1 MKLNEKQLQQVKDY
15 LKNKDVEYIDLHFE
29 VVDHIASDIET
40 KMKISKLDFETTFEK
55 VKEKWKKQLSL
66 KSSFWIGSQN
76 YKSRILIDKCIKIYR
91 PLVLKSVIT
100 ATIVLAFIYGMM
112 KFLDINIINFWAIYK
127 LIVLITFLYFT
138 SSLLFWRYKIK
149 KMKFK
154 TSYSFLFQK
163 QVFVNIYFS
172 LFIIGQ
178 LFSSDAE
185 SFDFFEVIV
194 LASIVLINILG
205 KIIYDKH
212 IETIKKYH
220 LL

>member
-91 PLVLKSVIT
+91 PLVLKSVIA

-178 LFSSDAE
+178 LFSSNAE

>member
-91 PLVLKSVIT
+91 PLVLKSVIA